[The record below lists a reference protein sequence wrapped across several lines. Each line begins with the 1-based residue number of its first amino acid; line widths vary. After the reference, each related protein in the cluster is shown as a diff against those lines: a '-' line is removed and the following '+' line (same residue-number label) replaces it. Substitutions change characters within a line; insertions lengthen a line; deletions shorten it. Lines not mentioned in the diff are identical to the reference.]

1 MLIIAVFSYTH
12 ICIHTYITMSLQLG
26 NERHDILVV
35 GIKQAAIYVLY
46 MVNLKLPS
54 NVLNHILLLLWGR
67 GSKLCIYL
75 LHSVVKIL
83 KYLVMCSLE
92 VGGSWNNMPIIT
104 LCRRFEIGHPC
115 CINFSFDNH
124 YSFKNFLNEFS
135 IFMMMIIMIVSIQ
148 TEIFP
153 FLRM

>member
-1 MLIIAVFSYTH
+1 
-12 ICIHTYITMSLQLG
+12 MSLQLG

-104 LCRRFEIGHPC
+104 LCRRFEIGLSSILLRLITIIPLKFSLW
-115 CINFSFDNH
+115 IQNFHDDEVDDNDT
-124 YSFKNFLNEFS
+124 
-135 IFMMMIIMIVSIQ
+135 IQ
-148 TEIFP
+148 ANIHFP
-153 FLRM
+153 LCLQY

>member
-1 MLIIAVFSYTH
+1 MLIIAVYSYTHTH
-12 ICIHTYITMSLQLG
+12 ICIHTSNYVFTIGQWKTWYFG
-26 NERHDILVV
+26 V

-104 LCRRFEIGHPC
+104 LCGRFEIGLSSLFCRLIIIIPLT
-115 CINFSFDNH
+115 IFSMN
-124 YSFKNFLNEFS
+124 SVFS
-135 IFMMMIIMIVSIQ
+135 WWWS
-148 TEIFP
+148 
-153 FLRM
+153 

>member
-1 MLIIAVFSYTH
+1 
-12 ICIHTYITMSLQLG
+12 MSLQLG

-92 VGGSWNNMPIIT
+92 VGGSCNNMPIIT
-104 LCRRFEIGHPC
+104 LCRRFEIGRPC
-115 CINFSFDNH
+115 CINFCRLITIIPL
-124 YSFKNFLNEFS
+124 KNFLYEFS
-135 IFMMMIIMIVSIQ
+135 TFMMMMIIMIVSIR

>member
-1 MLIIAVFSYTH
+1 MVLKEMYKVEIEPHNLFYVDNRRIHVHTHSHNYVFTIGQWKTWYF
-12 ICIHTYITMSLQLG
+12 G
-26 NERHDILVV
+26 V

-104 LCRRFEIGHPC
+104 LCSRFEIWNPLLS
-115 CINFSFDNH
+115 FSLTFADD
-124 YSFKNFLNEFS
+124 KPLLFL
-135 IFMMMIIMIVSIQ
+135 
-148 TEIFP
+148 
-153 FLRM
+153 